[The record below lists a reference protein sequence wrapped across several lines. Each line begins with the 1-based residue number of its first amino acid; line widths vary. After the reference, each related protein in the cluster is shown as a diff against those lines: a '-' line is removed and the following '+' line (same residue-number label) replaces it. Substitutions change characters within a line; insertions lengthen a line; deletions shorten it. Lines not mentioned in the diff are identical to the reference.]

1 MISASFHNFSLTKHD
16 VLQDIKIEK
25 FISRVPI
32 SKKIQKIHF
41 TKPKLYN
48 SRDQYVLIYGA
59 KKCFRQTSFVKKVFG
74 KHCFRQMLRT
84 NMFFFNS
91 YFNENFFAENSTI
104 FAVCLGDVWVTKK
117 LYLFINNDRAFSRSL
132 LKSKKK
138 SIILLVNIFF

>member
-84 NMFFFNS
+84 NMFFLIVILTKTFLPKIAL
-91 YFNENFFAENSTI
+91 Y
-104 FAVCLGDVWVTKK
+104 LPYVWVMFGSRKNYICLLIMIVLFRA
-117 LYLFINNDRAFSRSL
+117 LY
-132 LKSKKK
+132 
-138 SIILLVNIFF
+138 